1 MIKIIILSTFLLG
14 GCLPFTIISGAAGLG
29 DSYLKE
35 KKIEKLNKKIDKL
48 EETREKR
55 QIDNMIQ
62 TKEN

>member
-14 GCLPFTIISGAAGLG
+14 ACLPLTIISGAAGLG